1 MKVVKYFVK
10 LTVRDDKGEN
20 PVRFKLVKHEK
31 SEEGTKRKLIDS
43 EEHPFRKLA
52 NARKFVNEYAERK
65 GMECSSFEK
74 KDNFWSKECSSQ
86 SGVKYT
92 FEIREQRIV
101 KPKKEKKEE
110 GKKEETKEEKGK
122 NEEGGKDTQEQVA
135 QPQGAKQGEESEK
148 AQANQQGS
156 Q

>member
-10 LTVRDDKGEN
+10 LTVRDDKGDN
-20 PVRFKLVKHEK
+20 PVKFKLVKHEK
-31 SEEGTKRKLIDS
+31 SEGGTKRKLVDA

-52 NARKFVNEYAERK
+52 NAREFVNTYAERE
-65 GMECSSFEK
+65 GIQCSSFEK
-74 KDNFWSKECSSQ
+74 KDNVWSKECSSQ

-110 GKKEETKEEKGK
+110 GKKEEKK
-122 NEEGGKDTQEQVA
+122 EGGKEEAKSEQTQQQAQTQETKQRDGEQA
-135 QPQGAKQGEESEK
+135 QGKQ
-148 AQANQQGS
+148 
-156 Q
+156 